1 MADDS
6 DVEFNADKSERNF
19 RERGIDFAFAA
30 KIFHGPHLEME
41 DRRYNYGEPRLR
53 VYALI
58 ANVLYVVVYTWRDG
72 RRRIIS
78 ARRGNRRERRLYDR
92 LTAAQGPD

>member
-1 MADDS
+1 MADE
-6 DVEFNADKSERNF
+6 VEFDAEKSERNF

-30 KIFHGPHLEME
+30 QVFHGPHLEIE

-53 VYALI
+53 VYALF
-58 ANVLYVVVYTWRDG
+58 ANVLYVVVYASRDG
-72 RRRIIS
+72 QRRIIS

-92 LTAAQGPD
+92 LTVAQGPD